1 MEYPI
6 GQNLLSD
13 QNSSQTWSIVNRI
26 LLLAKTREYI
36 HPKIQATCAVKPFL
50 NIKRKESESEML
62 FCKYQDK
69 LDKQI
74 LSGLS
79 AKCCPK
85 FLMNSH
91 IISLFNFICV

>member
-26 LLLAKTREYI
+26 LLLAKTREYT
-36 HPKIQATCAVKPFL
+36 HPRIKATCAVKPFL

-85 FLMNSH
+85 L
-91 IISLFNFICV
+91 CVSEMHMKCIA